1 MKKIIRLILVTLL
14 AILIIIQLIRPS
26 KNVGGSTNDIAVK
39 YQVPDNVMHTIKIA
53 CYDCHS
59 NRSDYPW
66 YWNIQPVAWFMNGH
80 INEGKRHL
88 NFSEFASY
96 QIWRQYRKLEE
107 ISDEVKSGD
116 MPLTSYT
123 LIHTEAKLSHQQ
135 DVDIQNWVADARK
148 EIENHYP
155 ADSLIRP
162 KK

>member
-1 MKKIIRLILVTLL
+1 
-14 AILIIIQLIRPS
+14 
-26 KNVGGSTNDIAVK
+26 
-39 YQVPDNVMHTIKIA
+39 
-53 CYDCHS
+53 
-59 NRSDYPW
+59 
-66 YWNIQPVAWFMNGH
+66 MNGH

-135 DVDIQNWVADARK
+135 DVDIQNWVAYARK